1 MRRPVDA
8 VDPLKRACQQTAN
21 AKAAIKEEK
30 PVVAL
35 IRTMLRCV
43 ASAIQVTRHHDQMT
57 RFLMITLN
65 VLSIQLTRFLMIK
78 RRAF

>member
-1 MRRPVDA
+1 MAIVLHQNRN
-8 VDPLKRACQQTAN
+8 CN
-21 AKAAIKEEK
+21 CAIKEEK

-35 IRTMLRCV
+35 IRTLLRCV

-57 RFLMITLN
+57 RFLMITFN

-78 RRAF
+78 